1 MIFYHLILKFISI
14 FIELKFRED
23 QEIQSLDNSRN
34 CESGY
39 DNSKFPQPV
48 DNLFSTTIK
57 KLVYLGVLLYYQL

>member
-1 MIFYHLILKFISI
+1 MIFSYLILKFISI

-39 DNSKFPQPV
+39 DNSKFQQPV
-48 DNLFSTTIK
+48 DNLFRTNIK
-57 KLVYLGVLLYYQL
+57 S